1 FVMTNGNLFD
11 ENTKVLEVWI
21 DGERHLINPK
31 PKVDPR
37 GTWAFNMPLA
47 ASGPVS
53 ATLEISGDLPGVSG
67 RIIAGASEMK
77 VEWIE
82 LDHEQLAL
90 NLDGEH
96 WGLDGIVQFRGIVGD
111 IEIQGYARS
120 PEGESALWTAT
131 ALKPHVKED
140 DSGEDVGE

>member
-1 FVMTNGNLFD
+1 
-11 ENTKVLEVWI
+11 
-21 DGERHLINPK
+21 
-31 PKVDPR
+31 
-37 GTWAFNMPLA
+37 
-47 ASGPVS
+47 
-53 ATLEISGDLPGVSG
+53 LEISGDLPGVSG

-77 VEWIE
+77 VGWIE
-82 LDHEQLAL
+82 LGHEQLAL

-96 WGLDGIVQFRGIVGD
+96 WGLDGIVQCRGIVGD

-140 DSGEDVGE
+140 DSGEDVGETVDFVSRLVYPNSPYGMEQIPEQPEHVFINNAMIWTSGPQGI